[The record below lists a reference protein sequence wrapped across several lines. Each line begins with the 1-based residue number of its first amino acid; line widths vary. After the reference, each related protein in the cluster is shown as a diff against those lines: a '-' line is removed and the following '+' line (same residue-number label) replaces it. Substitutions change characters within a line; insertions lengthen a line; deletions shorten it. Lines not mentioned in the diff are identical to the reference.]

1 MAMLKAGFLI
11 LLLTFSGVRIDG
23 IVATVDDEVIL
34 ISDIREEVAPLLAD
48 LRSKGLSQE
57 EIQSEIDNA
66 TKKALDRYIER
77 LLLYRKAINLGL
89 QVDEKEIDDK
99 VERIKRKYGSPEEFE
114 RLLKESGETFSE
126 FRERVKQQLIA
137 LSFANQKRRDFEKE
151 ITISEPDILK
161 YYNEHTE
168 EFSHP
173 QRVLVR
179 RIFLSAPKN
188 SPERESVRKRIYEIY
203 EQIQKEGADFK
214 ELASSVSEGPEADQ
228 KGLIGWISKGDLIP
242 ELEEFVNKASV
253 GEVSKPIETE
263 WGFHI
268 LKVEER
274 QEAGVI
280 PYEQARLLI
289 EPKLKENY
297 VNERY
302 QKWIDELKK
311 EARIRIF
318 L

>member
-1 MAMLKAGFLI
+1 MLKAGFLI